1 MITRIRAAL
10 SSRVAV
16 SSMLLSALR
25 RLPVCALVCA
35 ATLARAQEAPDFLR
49 GRTITIVVGSDAGA
63 GHDAYGRLVGRH
75 FGKHAPGGPN
85 VIVQNQPGA
94 GSLTMVNA
102 LAVSGAKDGSVI
114 GAPQS
119 SVAFERLLHI
129 LSPGGGAAQFDAMQ
143 INWLGVAAQD
153 TFVALG
159 WSKGRIRTT
168 ADFLTQDFVVSASG
182 PNTDGY
188 LVVTMLNK
196 LLGARIRP
204 ITGYK
209 GTGPQLLALE
219 RGEVDGAAMSFST
232 VAVQRPNL
240 LRDKEIVILLQVGR
254 ERHGDLPDVPLLSD
268 FMKTE
273 EDRLVLSLIFDKYQM
288 GRSFFLPPGVPQDR
302 VEALR
307 RAFDAT
313 MKDPALLAEAAAQKL
328 EINPLSGAQAQAL
341 VARLYAAPDHLV
353 RKARN
358 LLAAAQ

>member
-1 MITRIRAAL
+1 MQGMKHNLLTLIFAL
-10 SSRVAV
+10 ACA
-16 SSMLLSALR
+16 SMGASAN
-25 RLPVCALVCA
+25 
-35 ATLARAQEAPDFLR
+35 AQQ
-49 GRTITIVVGSDAGA
+49 GVYSGKTITIVVGSDAGA

-75 FGKHAPGGPN
+75 IGKHIAGAPN

-129 LSPGGGAAQFDAMQ
+129 LSPGGAAAQFDATKL
-143 INWLGVAAQD
+143 NWLGTAAQD

-159 WSKGRIRTT
+159 WGKGRIQSTS
-168 ADFLTQDFVVSASG
+168 DLLSKEFVVSASG

-196 LLGARIRP
+196 LLGTRIRP
-204 ITGYK
+204 ISGYK

-232 VAVQRPNL
+232 VSVQRPNL
-240 LRDKEIVILLQVGR
+240 LRDKDIVILLQVGR
-254 ERHGDLPDVPLLSD
+254 EKHPDLRDVPLLSEL
-268 FMKTE
+268 MKTD
-273 EDRLVLSLIFDKYQM
+273 EDRVVLSIIFDKYQM
-288 GRSFFLPPGVPQDR
+288 GRSFFVPPGVPEER
-302 VEALR
+302 VVALR

-313 MKDPALLAEAAAQKL
+313 MKDSALLSEAAAQKL
-328 EINPLSGAQAQAL
+328 EVNALSGEDVQAL
-341 VARLYAAPDHLV
+341 VTRLYATPENLV
-353 RKARN
+353 KKARD
-358 LLAAAQ
+358 LLAAAK